1 MSSIGEKLQAARAR
15 RGLTLDQVSSSTRI
29 SLKYLAALE
38 NDDRACF
45 PAAFFYKSFVH
56 QYARYLEVDEIAIS
70 ALLDPMLA
78 AEAPPALP
86 GQGESPGDLT
96 RRLTPMP
103 RPGDARS
110 AGRRK
115 LAGSFVSFVLVLGA
129 CSGLY
134 SWWRD
139 ARGAGVFAWNER
151 PAQAVAPARAAR
163 PAPAA
168 AAPKTPVAT
177 APVPADV
184 VQTPAAPAAPAPA
197 SRLSLNL
204 AATEATWL
212 SVSSDGKPVFSGL
225 LQPNETK
232 ALAAAERAK
241 VIVGNAGGLS
251 VEWNGRALGALGRRG
266 QVRVITFTT
275 DGYQVQDN
283 GARADARPPDSTE

>member
-1 MSSIGEKLQAARAR
+1 MSSIGEKLEAARAR

-38 NDDRACF
+38 KDDRGCF
-45 PAAFFYKSFVH
+45 PAAFFYKSFVL
-56 QYARYLEVDEIAIS
+56 QYARYLEVDERAIS

-110 AGRRK
+110 GSQRK

-139 ARGAGVFAWNER
+139 ARGAGVFAWND
-151 PAQAVAPARAAR
+151 RAAQT
-163 PAPAA
+163 PVPAA
-168 AAPKTPVAT
+168 AAR
-177 APVPADV
+177 PVPAASAPTTAAAADAAR
-184 VQTPAAPAAPAPA
+184 TPAASTPAAAVPAAA

-232 ALAAAERAK
+232 ALAAEARAK

-251 VEWNGRALGALGRRG
+251 VEWNGRTLGALGRRG
-266 QVRVITFTT
+266 QVRVITFTN
-275 DGYQVQDN
+275 DGYQFQDN
-283 GARADARPPDSTE
+283 NSRADARPPDSTE